1 MTSILHRLF
10 LLVVLATMSSALLVA
25 CATEE
30 PVPVPDELIGVWVTD
45 DVRYEGRFLKLEAQK
60 IHFGLGG
67 DQASENP
74 IINVETTLEDGTSI
88 YRIHYLSPEGLE
100 YSQTLYYEPRS
111 GEMRYKNRPSVIW
124 KKVELEIEPAEAAR
138 LGLEADTSGSA
149 DYSEQ
154 G

>member
-10 LLVVLATMSSALLVA
+10 LLVVLATISGVLVVG

-74 IINVETTLEDGTSI
+74 IINVETTREDGKSI

-100 YSQTLYYEPRS
+100 YSQTLYYEPSS
-111 GEMRYKNRPSVIW
+111 GEMRYKNRPSVVW
-124 KKVELEIEPAEAAR
+124 KKVALEIEPAESAK
-138 LGLEADTSGSA
+138 LGLEAESSDSA
-149 DYSEQ
+149 DYSQ
-154 G
+154 QS